1 MAVKKASATASK
13 SDAAKQKTTQ
23 SKKAAPAKT
32 AKVAESKAKKHEKA
46 VDMNSAFYVRPED
59 NEQPRWR
66 VIDAKGKV
74 LGRMATEIADILR
87 GKNKPY
93 FTPHA
98 DAGDYVVVIN
108 ASQVLLTGNKME
120 DKEYTHYTG
129 YIGGQKVTSA
139 KELLAK
145 HPDRVITLAVKGMLP
160 KNILSRYLLRKLR
173 VYPGSEHPHSAQ
185 RPEEDKGA

>member
-1 MAVKKASATASK
+1 
-13 SDAAKQKTTQ
+13 
-23 SKKAAPAKT
+23 
-32 AKVAESKAKKHEKA
+32 
-46 VDMNSAFYVRPED
+46 MNSAFYARPED
-59 NEQPRWR
+59 NKQPRWR

-108 ASQVLLTGNKME
+108 ASKVVLTGNKME
-120 DKEYTHYTG
+120 DKEYAHYTG
-129 YIGGQKVTSA
+129 WIGGQKVTSA

-173 VYPGSEHPHSAQ
+173 VYPGSEHPHLAQ
-185 RPEEDKGA
+185 KPEADKEA

>member
-1 MAVKKASATASK
+1 MAVKKSSPAVPQSGTAK
-13 SDAAKQKTTQ
+13 KTT
-23 SKKAAPAKT
+23 KKATTSKMS
-32 AKVAESKAKKHEKA
+32 SKAKVNKQADA
-46 VDMNSAFYVRPED
+46 VDMNSAFYLRAEE
-59 NEQPRWR
+59 NKHSHWR

-87 GKNKPY
+87 GKDKPY

-98 DAGDYVVVIN
+98 DSGDYVVVIN
-108 ASQVLLTGNKME
+108 ASQVVLTGNKME
-120 DKEYTHYTG
+120 DKEYAHYTG
-129 YIGGQKVTSA
+129 WIGGRKVTSA

-173 VYPGSEHPHSAQ
+173 VYPGSEHPHTAQ
-185 RPEEDKGA
+185 NPELNKKP